1 MAWGLG
7 RLAAV
12 AAVCAATA
20 GVLALPSGATDIG
33 ANDDTAKYVTDGGA
47 NFYAEMAALGLRQSV
62 LTVRFQPSVPALI
75 PTQDALDLAVE
86 SATAAGLKVVFAVYP
101 YPPRELA
108 SGQGSPATFANWL
121 TALARRYPQVHQ
133 YVVGNEPNQAAFLRP
148 QFGRTGRSVSA
159 ATAGRYLAAGYD
171 ALKAVDPGI
180 TVVGVGLS
188 PRGNDD
194 PHAPNNPSVSPLR
207 FLEALGRWYRAS
219 GRQRPL
225 MDGFSFHPYPR
236 KATDTLAQGYIWP
249 NAGFVNLDRVKQGLW
264 DAFQGTAQP
273 TTVDGLKLYLDEV
286 GWQVDTTGRIGYAGV
301 ENVPVTTEAE
311 QAAIYGALIRQAACD
326 PVIAEV
332 NFFGFQDD
340 GLRTGFQA
348 GLYRADGSAR
358 PAAAVVHQAIV
369 DTALGCPGLPLQW
382 KPATGVVGA
391 HVTGT
396 SFAGL
401 FGPVFAH
408 TPLAIAVDAVA
419 GEGCSAHVSLTQLS
433 SPDLSG
439 VRIPLASHATVATT
453 AATVLHPPGTAQ
465 LQIALTAGLPPGRY
479 VVKVLFPAEAN
490 PTPLTLARGTP
501 FIVW

>member
-12 AAVCAATA
+12 AAVCAVAA
-20 GVLALPSGATDIG
+20 GMPAGALGAADIG
-33 ANDDTAKYVTDGGA
+33 ANDDTAKYETDGGTT
-47 NFYAEMAALGLRQSV
+47 FYAEMAALGLRQSV
-62 LTVRFQPSVPALI
+62 LTVRFQPSAPALI
-75 PTQDALDLAVE
+75 PTQDALDSAVQN
-86 SATAAGLKVVFAVYP
+86 ATAAGLRVVFAVYP

-108 SGQGSPATFANWL
+108 SGVGSPQAFAVWL
-121 TALARRYPQVHQ
+121 TALARRYPQVRQ

-159 ATAGRYLAAGYD
+159 ATAGEYLAAGYD
-171 ALKAVDPGI
+171 ALKAVDTGI

-219 GRQRPL
+219 GRRTPL

-236 KATDTLAQGYIWP
+236 KATDPLAAGYIWP

-264 DAFQGTAQP
+264 DAFHDTAQP

-286 GWQVDTTGRIGYAGV
+286 GWQVGTAGRIGYAGI
-301 ENVPVTTEAE
+301 ENVPVTTEAT
-311 QAAIYGALIRQAACD
+311 QAAIYSALIRQAACD
-326 PVIAEV
+326 PSIAEV

-358 PAAAVVHQAIV
+358 PAAAAVHQAIL
-369 DTALGCPGLPLQW
+369 DTAVGCPGLVTAW
-382 KPATGVVGA
+382 KPAAGVVGA
-391 HVTGT
+391 QVSGVPFTG
-396 SFAGL
+396 L
-401 FGPVFAH
+401 YGPILAH
-408 TPLAIAVDAVA
+408 TPMDISVGAVA
-419 GEGCSAHVSLTQLS
+419 NEGCRARVLLTRLS

-439 VRIPLASHATVATT
+439 VRIPLASQSTLATSAT
-453 AATVLHPPGTAQ
+453 TVLHPPGSGQ
-465 LQIALTAGLPPGRY
+465 LRIALPAGLPAGRY
-479 VVKVLFPAEAN
+479 VLRVLFTAEAN
-490 PTPLTLARGTP
+490 PLRVTLSRGTP

>member
-12 AAVCAATA
+12 AAACAAGI
-20 GVLALPSGATDIG
+20 GVLAGPSGATDIG
-33 ANDDTAKYVTDGGA
+33 ANDDTAKYETDGGA
-47 NFYAEMAALGLRQSV
+47 TFYAEMATLGLRQSV
-62 LTVRFQPSVPALI
+62 LTVRFQPSEPALI
-75 PTQDALDLAVE
+75 PTQDALDMAVE
-86 SATAAGLKVVFAVYP
+86 NAATAGLKVVFAVYP

-108 SGQGSPATFANWL
+108 SGQSSPTAFAAWL
-121 TALARRYPQVHQ
+121 TALARRYPQVRQ

-148 QFGRTGRSVSA
+148 QFGRTGRNVSA
-159 ATAGRYLAAGYD
+159 ATAGQYLAAAYD

-207 FLEALGRWYRAS
+207 FLEALGRWYRGS
-219 GRQRPL
+219 GRQAPL

-236 KATDTLAQGYIWP
+236 RASDSLAQGYIWP

-264 DAFQGTAQP
+264 DAFHGTAQP

-301 ENVPVTTEAE
+301 ENVPVTTEAG
-311 QAAIYGALIRQAACD
+311 QAAIYGALIREAACD
-326 PVIAEV
+326 PTIAEV

-358 PAAAVVHQAIV
+358 PAAAVVRQAIL
-369 DTALGCPGLPLQW
+369 DTALGCPGLPVAW
-382 KPATGVVGA
+382 RPATGVVGA
-391 HVTGT
+391 HVTGIPFT
-396 SFAGL
+396 GL
-401 FGPVFAH
+401 FGPVLAD
-408 TPLAIAVDAVA
+408 TPLSISVGAVA
-419 GEGCSAHVSLTQLS
+419 EEGCSAHASLTRLA

-439 VRIPLASHATVATT
+439 VRIPLASHAAVATS
-453 AATVLHPPGTAQ
+453 AATVLHPPGSAQ
-465 LQIALTAGLPPGRY
+465 LQLALPDGLPAGRY
-479 VVKVLFPAEAN
+479 VLKVLFTAEAS
-490 PTPLTLARGTP
+490 PGRVTLAHGTP